1 MRSVLVTGGTG
12 TFGKRFVEHC
22 MKSGLYERI
31 VIFSRD
37 EFKQYNFRKRLISKF
52 GDAADEKVRF
62 FLGDIRDKER
72 LKTAFVGIDDVV
84 HAAALK
90 HVPLCEYNP
99 SEAVKTNVYGT
110 QNVCDVAIECHVE
123 NVVVLSTDKAVEPI
137 NFYGSTKMLAEKYAI
152 FSNSYSRTSEDSHK
166 KTKISCVRYGNV
178 VGSRGSIV
186 EAFLSMPKEKPF
198 TITDENMTRFWMH
211 IEDSVNMV
219 LWTLKNMLGGE
230 IVIPKL
236 KCSTVTDIARA
247 IDEKRELKIIGI
259 RPGEKI
265 HEQLFSRREH
275 ERAYDKKD
283 YIVIV
288 PESESWMLPGQMQE
302 IAEKYKKSDR
312 VSYYSNDSDLVM
324 TLEEVRENII
334 NRIKNDQGF
343 Q

>member
-12 TFGKRFVEHC
+12 TFGKRFVERC
-22 MKSGLYERI
+22 MTNNLYDRI

-37 EFKQYNFRKRLISKF
+37 EFKQFNFRKSLISKF
-52 GDAADEKVRF
+52 GDEADEKVRF

-152 FSNSYSRTSEDSHK
+152 FSNSYSRTNKDNHK

-186 EAFLSMPKEKPF
+186 EAFMGMDPSKPF
-198 TITDENMTRFWMH
+198 TITDEKMTRFWMH
-211 IEDSVNMV
+211 IDDSVNMV
-219 LWTLKNMLGGE
+219 LWSLKNMLGGE

-236 KCSTVTDIARA
+236 RSSTVTDIAKS
-247 IDEKRELKIIGI
+247 IDKDREIKIIGI

-275 ERAYDKKD
+275 ERAYDMGE
-283 YIVIV
+283 YFIIV

-302 IAEKYKKSDR
+302 ISKKYQKTTRS
-312 VSYYSNDSDLVM
+312 SYYSDDQDLVM
-324 TLEEVRENII
+324 TQKEVSEEIVERVRNE
-334 NRIKNDQGF
+334 
-343 Q
+343 